1 MNWTKIMECVPN
13 FSEGRDLQK
22 IDEIVSPFRAK
33 AGVKLLDY
41 SNDEDHNRLVVT
53 VVGEPDALKEAVIEA
68 IGIAVELIDLNHHQ
82 GQHPRMGAVDV
93 VPFIPI
99 KECTMEDA
107 IAVSKEVGQRVASQ
121 YNLPVF
127 LYEKS
132 ASAPHREN
140 LAVIRKGEFEGMKEK
155 IHQPEWH
162 PDFGPAERHP
172 TAGTVAIGARMP
184 LVAYNINLNTPSLE
198 IAHDIAKK
206 IRFIGGGLRYCKAMG
221 VELKDRGI
229 TQVSMNLTDYSKTAI
244 YRAFEMVRFEAKR
257 YGVSIIGSEI
267 VKEAIINNSDVV
279 MLLDQS
285 KFKERFDTIKTILG
299 LTDVDCKKIFT
310 INRLENKEGRSFFR
324 EVFIRRGT
332 TSGVYGVEEPRECY
346 MTYTTER
353 AEKEALKL
361 YKRELQCSH
370 QEAIEAYCRDWN
382 TSGIGKALPFAQK
395 VNEAGCV
402 LNLTTKITS

>member
-1 MNWTKIMECVPN
+1 MNKIMECVPN

-22 IDEIVSPFRAK
+22 IDKIVAPFRGK
-33 AGVKLLDY
+33 QGVKLLDY

-53 VVGEPDALKEAVIEA
+53 VVGEPEPLRDAVLEA
-68 IGIAVELIDLNHHQ
+68 IGVAVELIDLNHHQ

-99 KECTMEDA
+99 RNVTMEE
-107 IAVSKEVGQRVASQ
+107 AVALSKEVGKEVAKR

-140 LAVIRKGEFEGMKEK
+140 LAAVRKGEFEGMAEK
-155 IHQPEWH
+155 IKQPEWH
-162 PDFGPAERHP
+162 PDFGLAERHP

-229 TQVSMNLTDYSKTAI
+229 TQVSINMTDYTRTAL
-244 YRAFEMVRFEAKR
+244 YRAFELVRVEARR
-257 YGVSIIGSEI
+257 YGGRIVGSEI
-267 VKEAIINNSDVV
+267 IGLVPMEALI
-279 MLLDQS
+279 
-285 KFKERFDTIKTILG
+285 DTASYYLG
-299 LTDVDCKKIFT
+299 LENFSMEQV
-310 INRLENKEGRSFFR
+310 LEAR
-324 EVFIRRGT
+324 
-332 TSGVYGVEEPRECY
+332 
-346 MTYTTER
+346 M
-353 AEKEALKL
+353 
-361 YKRELQCSH
+361 
-370 QEAIEAYCRDWN
+370 
-382 TSGIGKALPFAQK
+382 
-395 VNEAGCV
+395 
-402 LNLTTKITS
+402 